1 MVIAIELCQKSV
13 ISHKPYTRMV
23 VWDCNKLVNK
33 IIRLW
38 YQCRR
43 PRCLYQITIYRVINL
58 CDIWI
63 IFFLNSIHDCMLSLK
78 SYVMSYILFL
88 NLDNGC
94 WKSIQKL
101 LHWLVTGYSDH
112 KYFFFIFLPAF
123 YQSCHLFLKW
133 LYFYYFMFFYFL
145 PVKCHNFTKFL
156 GFSFTFDFSC
166 KISINTHC
174 HHFKKFPQFSKT
186 KSFHFVHFVTILHK
200 AIKWVVI
207 FPSKY

>member
-112 KYFFFIFLPAF
+112 KYFFFHFPARFLSILSPFPKMA
-123 YQSCHLFLKW
+123 LFL
-133 LYFYYFMFFYFL
+133 LFYVFL
-145 PVKCHNFTKFL
+145 LFT
-156 GFSFTFDFSC
+156 C
-166 KISINTHC
+166 KV
-174 HHFKKFPQFSKT
+174 P
-186 KSFHFVHFVTILHK
+186 
-200 AIKWVVI
+200 
-207 FPSKY
+207 